1 MRRCEKYMSVFDIS
15 VERFREQ
22 DLESDQA
29 SYSILI
35 SSLMNNVISS
45 ITVSA
50 KSIFNPGLSHTDIAQ

>member
-1 MRRCEKYMSVFDIS
+1 MSVFDIS

-50 KSIFNPGLSHTDIAQ
+50 KSIFNPGLSHTGIAQ